1 MELCPLSGTWAG
13 SRHAT
18 KTMPVAASLVRQA
31 GDNMSGFLFGALILS
46 VPGKME
52 WEEAGKQEWG
62 VGR

>member
-1 MELCPLSGTWAG
+1 
-13 SRHAT
+13 
-18 KTMPVAASLVRQA
+18 MPVAASLVRQA